1 MVWNL
6 NKISEVKC
14 RNPQI
19 IYPPQAS
26 DWKSFF
32 FGRKISHAH
41 LIKQKLIAHRPR
53 CWKKQCVHLYFDSA
67 ISRFSQ
73 QGNKAG
79 LLDTA
84 RPPARQCYF
93 LVRLRGLIKNIAQT
107 MHDSRRGRGPSTPII
122 LWTKE
127 IILSCWLI
135 KFQFNCKMNI
145 CMFVAVVK

>member
-19 IYPPQAS
+19 IYILHKRLEIIFFRKRNIPCPLNKAKIDCAQAPV
-26 DWKSFF
+26 
-32 FGRKISHAH
+32 
-41 LIKQKLIAHRPR
+41 L
-53 CWKKQCVHLYFDSA
+53 KKQCVHLYFDSA